1 MKKWGN
7 ILLRKKNV
15 ERLIIFNNQFLCP
28 TYTNSSKY
36 WSNSGQF
43 TTSSTKVRKNKHTEK
58 SLIFFKK
65 KNIFPIFRSD
75 CWSSRKIKKFLY
87 SRWLLAILRIKK
99 FLIMRVDW
107 LFILP
112 SKLSEL
118 HKKRFTSKKTSYTY
132 PEKLPKFQ
140 NENSSVNYNKV
151 ISSFYNF
158 FSYAQPDFIFHHLRN
173 SCIFCNHVVS
183 FFLKDFYIFHK
194 LFYSLFRYV
203 DNI

>member
-1 MKKWGN
+1 MLKRSTKFLKKEVYDKTTLFWCTFLFMYEDEEIGKIMKKWGN

-65 KNIFPIFRSD
+65 KKIFPIFRSD

-118 HKKRFTSKKTSYTY
+118 HKKRFTSKKNFLY
-132 PEKLPKFQ
+132 LPW
-140 NENSSVNYNKV
+140 KV
-151 ISSFYNF
+151 TK
-158 FSYAQPDFIFHHLRN
+158 
-173 SCIFCNHVVS
+173 VS
-183 FFLKDFYIFHK
+183 KWK
-194 LFYSLFRYV
+194 
-203 DNI
+203 